1 MAGRDFAEAVIR
13 FDDPAVSTYH
23 RRRLV
28 ELKHAYDEA
37 RFGADRTLNLRA
49 MLPTAAE
56 ATRRASAW
64 LRERQVS
71 GAGEVLII
79 TGRGNGSDG
88 GFSVVREAIAKTLRQ
103 LKRQGVVDAVAEHS
117 PGSFVATLAP
127 MRRLWQG
134 TRRTAAAQSDPAR
147 GATLDGLDA
156 ETGRLLRA
164 LAERSLDTLGVRHT
178 ESFLQREMA
187 TQFAVLLRGVPPG
200 EDRDGR
206 LRDALRRALEDEDDH
221 RTR

>member
-1 MAGRDFAEAVIR
+1 M
-13 FDDPAVSTYH
+13 STYH

-56 ATRRASAW
+56 ATRRAIAW
-64 LRERQVS
+64 LRERQAS
-71 GAGEVLII
+71 GVREVLII
-79 TGRGNGSDG
+79 TGRGNSSDS
-88 GFSVVREAIAKTLRQ
+88 GFSVVRESVAKTLRQ
-103 LKRQGVVDAVAEHS
+103 LKRQGVVDEIAEHS

-127 MRRLWQG
+127 MRRLWEG
-134 TRRTAAAQSDPAR
+134 ARRTAAARSDIPG

-156 ETGRLLRA
+156 ETSSLLRA
-164 LAERSLDTLGVRHT
+164 LAERSLDALGVRHT

-187 TQFAVLLRGVPPG
+187 LQFAALLRGVPAG
-200 EDRDGR
+200 DDRDRR
-206 LRDALRRALEDEDDH
+206 LREVIRRALDDDEDH